1 MPTPIEPAIAE
12 IVPIFSGG
20 GTRLPCYLGIIQAL
34 SELQLSYKTIVGV
47 SGGSIVAAMLAA
59 GNSLEDM
66 RKLTM
71 QTDFRQFRGFSVLN
85 LLRTGGLSSG
95 DFFEQWMDN
104 QLKGMTFEQ
113 MQLDLHVLATDI
125 RGGGPVVFNRQN
137 TPKMKVSLAVR
148 YSMSIPLL
156 FSFKQFG
163 DHIMTDGVVL
173 AEDAL
178 HQDWSGSGAPVI
190 CFRLKSENE
199 YHPVRQSRV
208 LPLVSYVLMLI
219 QTFMNAVSR
228 EYVHAQYWHNT
239 VVVNTGHI
247 SSVKFDMT
255 LAEKQQLYQI
265 GYDTAC
271 SVIPNKLRS
280 FFCSLKSAL

>member
-1 MPTPIEPAIAE
+1 MSVQTETANPE

-20 GTRLPCYLGIIQAL
+20 GTRLPCYLGIIEAL
-34 SELQLSYKTIVGV
+34 AALGLHYHTIVGV
-47 SGGSIVAAMLAA
+47 SGGSIVAALLAA
-59 GNSLEDM
+59 GKPLHDIKELAMN
-66 RKLTM
+66 
-71 QTDFRQFRGFSVLN
+71 TDFRQFRSFSLLN
-85 LLRTGGLSSG
+85 LLRTGGLSTG
-95 DFFEQWMDN
+95 DFFERWIDN
-104 QLKGMTFEQ
+104 QLGGATFDEL
-113 MQLDLHVLATDI
+113 QLDLHVLATDI

-178 HQDWSGSGAPVI
+178 HQDWSATGAPVI
-190 CFRLKSENE
+190 CFRLKSESE
-199 YHPVRQSRV
+199 YHPIRQSKL

-239 VVVNTGHI
+239 VVVNTGAI

-265 GYDTAC
+265 GYTTAY

-280 FFCSLKSAL
+280 FFGGLKSAL